1 MATLDYN
8 RMLKQM
14 PYFNKSSEEIFV
26 WSYNQ
31 VDKAMTYP
39 ETTEG
44 CLAELLKKRHA
55 LLMEVNNFI
64 DDPEMEEEYPMDEED
79 KEGWKIAKEIT
90 EKYAIVNF
98 FMNKLVD
105 HINKN
110 QVESAKVQCP
120 PRGKLIQW

>member
-64 DDPEMEEEYPMDEED
+64 DDPEMEEEYPMDHED
-79 KEGWKIAKEIT
+79 EEGWRIAKEIT
-90 EKYAIVNF
+90 EKYSIVNF

-105 HINKN
+105 YINKN
-110 QVESAKVQCP
+110 QVEPAKVQCP
-120 PRGKLIQW
+120 PRGKMIQW